1 MARERNL
8 FQRILGLNKEERA
21 AAPVFPTQAHTGWLS
36 TIVSDTTLNSGA
48 DTLTLSAVYACVSKI
63 SDTIASMA
71 VTVEKVDKDG
81 IRRPMP
87 SHPVSRMMAVEPNP
101 MMGAYEFWQMIVSD
115 ALLYGI
121 GTALLLDD
129 EIYWLPATEVQSK
142 VEPDGSRWYTYTGSP
157 SPIPQEQILEVKAFR
172 GKNPTNIQIQNL
184 NTAKSIQNFGSTFF
198 ENGGMLG
205 GILTTKEPLT
215 IEQMREAS
223 ERWKQEFMGKKNA
236 HKVAILGGGFAY
248 QPLSVPLEQLQFV
261 EVKKHTAEEIARFFQ
276 VPPAIIGM
284 EGNSS
289 YDNYEQQ
296 TLQFFQGTILPW
308 VRRIELEIE
317 RKVLRKDNSLSCRFD
332 IDSMLR
338 ADSTSRSSYYHSLL
352 SDGVLSI
359 NEVRSKEGLAPV
371 QGGDNHHIQLNQ
383 IPLSSMSDY
392 ASAVVSKGD
401 EQGSDGVDNQ
411 AKMNLEEDENNQ

>member
-1 MARERNL
+1 MPKERNL
-8 FQRILGLNKEERA
+8 FQRIFGLNKEDRYQ
-21 AAPVFPTQAHTGWLS
+21 APIFPTQAHTGWLS
-36 TIVSDTTLNSGA
+36 TIVSDTSLASGQ

-63 SDTIASMA
+63 ADTIASMGL
-71 VTVEKVDKDG
+71 TVEQVDADG

-87 SHPVSRMMAVEPNP
+87 DHPVTRLLAVEPNP

-121 GTALLLDD
+121 GTALILDD
-129 EIYWLPATEVQSK
+129 EIYWLPATEVHSM

-157 SPIPQEQILEVKAFR
+157 TKIPQDQILEIKAFR

-248 QPLSVPLEQLQFV
+248 QPLSVPLEQLQFL
-261 EVKKHTAEEIARFFQ
+261 EVKKYTAEEIARFFS

-296 TLQFFQGTILPW
+296 TLQFSQGTILPW

-317 RKVLRKDNSLSCRFD
+317 RKVLRNNDELSCRFD
-332 IDSMLR
+332 VDSLLR
-338 ADSTSRSSYYHSLL
+338 ADSASRASYYHSLL

-383 IPLSSMSDY
+383 IPLSSMADY
-392 ASAVVSKGD
+392 AATVASQGNQQGAD
-401 EQGSDGVDNQ
+401 EVDNQ
-411 AKMNLEEDENNQ
+411 AMMNLEQEDE